1 MLTFYTHHTSPYHV
15 RDEQLARRKIR
26 EGKGREA
33 YIFGED
39 LLVEGLA
46 GQADDRRVK
55 EVGRDEARC
64 CEEGE
69 GAKQHG
75 RRAEMD
81 VDSESSGLSDAR
93 RKNKNGS

>member
-1 MLTFYTHHTSPYHV
+1 MLTFYTHHTSPFHV
-15 RDEQLARRKIR
+15 RDEQLARRRVR
-26 EGKGREA
+26 ESKWREA
-33 YIFGED
+33 YIFGKD

-64 CEEGE
+64 CEERE

-75 RRAEMD
+75 RREKKD
-81 VDSESSGLSDAR
+81 VDSELSGLSDAR
-93 RKNKNGS
+93 GKKKNGS